1 MRQSSSSRFCVEV
14 PRASTA
20 PGVDWQ
26 LNSTTTDAVSSIGWM
41 AGKAKSV
48 FVSNKIKL
56 VLHDLYANSDR
67 THEINKQGSI
77 HKQIEENLELWDK
90 WACVEVRSDQ
100 GVLCK
105 ISNTDD
111 AAKFDAECKNAIKN
125 AEAGRPKKSISLRV
139 EFEEYA
145 ETVSRQKA
153 VERGRKDKG
162 PERRRLNREGIDYI
176 KSWTR
181 NMSDA
186 QKQNYRLD
194 FGVDTPFALMYP
206 DGRMFVE
213 HPWDAAACGR
223 Y

>member
-1 MRQSSSSRFCVEV
+1 MRQPTSSRYCVEV

-20 PGVDWQ
+20 PGVDWE
-26 LNSTTTDAVSSIGWM
+26 LNSTTTDVINVFSM
-41 AGKAKSV
+41 AKSA
-48 FVSNKIKL
+48 FFGSKIKL

-67 THEINKQGSI
+67 MCEINKRGSI
-77 HKQIEENLELWDK
+77 QEQIEEKLAMWDK
-90 WACVEVRSDQ
+90 WKCVEVRRAEL
-100 GVLCK
+100 VLCK

-111 AAKFDAECKNAIKN
+111 ADKFDAECKQAI
-125 AEAGRPKKSISLRV
+125 ARFEAGRPEKSISLRV

-145 ETVSRQKA
+145 EIVSRRKA
-153 VERGRKDKG
+153 VEHELECRRE